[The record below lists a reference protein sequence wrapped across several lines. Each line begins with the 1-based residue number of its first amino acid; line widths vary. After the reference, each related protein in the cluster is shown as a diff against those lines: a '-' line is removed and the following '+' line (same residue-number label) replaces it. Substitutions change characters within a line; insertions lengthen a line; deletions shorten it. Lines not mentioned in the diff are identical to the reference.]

1 ESRRSWNRYGERVR
15 YRRRLPGKDGPYAG
29 VQPDQVIILCG
40 VAGPTHDRSHGKSGG
55 IYSMDSDLDHPE
67 QIGPSIRFAKTEK
80 AIVPNLYGADTAVS
94 ESPMAVNNLHHVL
107 NIADFR
113 PFNAVAE
120 WA

>member
-1 ESRRSWNRYGERVR
+1 
-15 YRRRLPGKDGPYAG
+15 
-29 VQPDQVIILCG
+29 
-40 VAGPTHDRSHGKSGG
+40 
-55 IYSMDSDLDHPE
+55 MDSDLDHPE
-67 QIGPSIRFAKTEK
+67 QIGLSIRFAKTEK

-120 WA
+120 WAGLVGHVVQCNCTLAGVAVSGSSGEAYLIRTWKQTGVGNLSIEVSRINKARPTFADP